1 MLATMMTSKKKDALA
16 LNTRSIADR
25 RTAMSAPAVSA
36 RAMART
42 VSHLA
47 TVLRY
52 ASSSS
57 IAALTI
63 FDDVCVALDRR
74 RRRTPLKI
82 FVTRDSQAKCR
93 V

>member
-1 MLATMMTSKKKDALA
+1 MPIIPRVKSVILLYSTVISLA

-63 FDDVCVALDRR
+63 FDDVCVARSTASSHAFENFCD
-74 RRRTPLKI
+74 P
-82 FVTRDSQAKCR
+82 
-93 V
+93 